1 MGSRKP
7 GDELFP
13 VSDPQLRGALFIH
26 ESCPGFAVSIIPKT
40 APCPL
45 LRLERQSALDRIA
58 MHVAQLLHTLAFA
71 PHHKIIEPP
80 LPHVAFVQCVL
91 PQPVL
96 AALTAL
102 APILAE
108 PSARSAVLE

>member
-1 MGSRKP
+1 M
-7 GDELFP
+7 
-13 VSDPQLRGALFIH
+13 VSFSISLTITSSFFSTQPPTTEIYTLSLHDALPI
-26 ESCPGFAVSIIPKT
+26 S
-40 APCPL
+40 CPL

-71 PHHKIIEPP
+71 PHHKIIESP
-80 LPHVAFVQCVL
+80 LPLVAFVQCVL

-102 APILAE
+102 APISQNLPREA
-108 PSARSAVLE
+108 LF